1 MLKLLKRFYQ
11 FLWIYR
17 GKFILFLLVLVV
29 AGVIG
34 NLGPYTYKLLIEAL
48 PSQNYRQI
56 LLPVLL
62 YVGVRVISN
71 WLSALS
77 NFLGDRVLIPAAR
90 DARLTIFRHIQDLDF
105 AFHVN
110 KNTGSLISAF
120 KRGDNAFFNLF
131 NNIHHEIGEV
141 AIGLTVLLFFFTGIS
156 PLITILTVAI
166 FAGNILLGWQLIGI
180 NIAKRK
186 LFNEVE
192 DELSGIITDNLIN
205 YETVKFF
212 AQEAKEERRLRRSF
226 RDWTQRLWQ
235 YVNTFRLIDIVV
247 GTVSNLGALLIFW
260 LMIKRLIT
268 GQSSVGDF
276 VLVTSFMTSFYYQFF
291 RLLYH
296 LRGIARDFTD
306 IQSYFAILEEKI
318 LVRDPA
324 KPVKLLNIQGEINF
338 GQVSFA
344 YPGFSKKVLKNI
356 NLLIKPGESVA
367 FVGRSGVGKTTI
379 VRLLLRFYDVAQ
391 GKIALDG
398 VDIRRLAKRQLRS
411 LIGIVPQEPI
421 LFNNTVEFNIG
432 YGHQRA
438 THHQIIKV
446 AKMANLDNFIQSL
459 PEQYQTQV
467 GERGIKLSGGQ
478 KQRLAI
484 ARMLLTD
491 PKVIIFDE
499 ATSNLDSE
507 SERLIQNALWKI
519 ARDRTLL
526 IIAHRFA
533 TVRRVGKIVVMDRGR
548 IVATGSH
555 QQLIKNKQGIYQY
568 LWRLQAHG
576 PHVLR

>member
-1 MLKLLKRFYQ
+1 MLELLKRFYQ

-212 AQEAKEERRLRRSF
+212 AQEVKEERRLRRSF

-438 THHQIIKV
+438 THHQIIKA